1 MPPRPQGRQQ
11 RRVPGAT
18 PRDPRFVR
26 ARDGGARS
34 RTTLAQRLRAVVRVC
49 AVGGLLL
56 GSVSQAVLQRA
67 ECPVAVVR

>member
-34 RTTLAQRLRAVVRVC
+34 RTPLAQRLRAVVRVG
-49 AVGGLLL
+49 AVAGLLL
-56 GSVSQAVLQRA
+56 GSGWYVQDVM
-67 ECPVAVVR
+67 PIG